1 MAGIDVIAKAYGV
14 MADQQQLEVN
24 YAFRSMVRMFQKL
37 LGILS
42 VHTFTDSITTSIYTY
57 T

>member
-14 MADQQQLEVN
+14 MAGQQQLEVN
-24 YAFRSMVRMFQKL
+24 YAFRLMVRMFQKL

-42 VHTFTDSITTSIYTY
+42 VHTFTDSFTTSIYTY